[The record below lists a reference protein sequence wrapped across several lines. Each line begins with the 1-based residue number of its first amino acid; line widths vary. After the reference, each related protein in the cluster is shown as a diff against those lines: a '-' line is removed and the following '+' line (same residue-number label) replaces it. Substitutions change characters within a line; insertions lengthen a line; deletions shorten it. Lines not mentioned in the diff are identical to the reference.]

1 MRKTIICLFPR
12 DEGES
17 LPHLEWKHWRMMC
30 LEERSLRKTKRIK
43 VQGAEAKGNTLA
55 KWEEMPSFSFL
66 KWKGEEHHNYM
77 TVKFYTEGVENW
89 DLICSHWQPPHPGL
103 SMNCQQVSAS
113 RDTCTG
119 KKCGQPTGTMESHK
133 HDHRTGRFKFGA
145 HLVLIELLPPFQSAL
160 QACSADALLG
170 QGETRLMP
178 KAMRLPKHLPS
189 WGNDFLC
196 GVRKKG
202 SA

>member
-1 MRKTIICLFPR
+1 MESGENPETKKNIYASHPMRKTIICLFPR

-119 KKCGQPTGTMESHK
+119 KKCGQPTGTMESYK

-145 HLVLIELLPPFQSAL
+145 HLVLNWAISSFLISPPGLFCRCPA
-160 QACSADALLG
+160 
-170 QGETRLMP
+170 
-178 KAMRLPKHLPS
+178 
-189 WGNDFLC
+189 
-196 GVRKKG
+196 
-202 SA
+202 